1 MNSPRPFP
9 IDHRLESMTKPHL
22 GASKQEAQNY
32 VRRGASSS
40 HREPGRTDS
49 YMENRGPESWGCF
62 FCRHQASTS
71 GLGKKAGSTKERV
84 GAQLGKWLRGWM
96 RGGKVASWSRRLRV
110 VGNQSWLYHSV
121 QMSPTG
127 QAFNKA
133 TAAGQVYH
141 TTACPFSLRPTRLG
155 ASNDASQHGLTA
167 FQMQSAAHSST
178 RG

>member
-22 GASKQEAQNY
+22 GASKQEARNY

-62 FCRHQASTS
+62 FLPTS
-71 GLGKKAGSTKERV
+71 GFNKRSRQEGRFHERAGGCATTKK
-84 GAQLGKWLRGWM
+84 KWLRGWM

-133 TAAGQVYH
+133 TAAGQVY
-141 TTACPFSLRPTRLG
+141 TRPR
-155 ASNDASQHGLTA
+155 APSHCAPPGLELQTMRA
-167 FQMQSAAHSST
+167 NM
-178 RG
+178 G